1 MGQNKTIDIAIFS
14 YKRPIFAQLN
24 KSLMNITVTQ
34 ILVGL
39 TVLISIGAF
48 NNRELFGKLLHSPY
62 IEVREKDY
70 YRFLS
75 SGFIHADWIHLGINM
90 FVLWQFGGIV
100 EAYYKS
106 GFGAQ
111 MGGIY
116 YLILYLGAI
125 IFGALPSFYKHKD
138 NSAYR
143 AIGASGGV
151 SGVTLAYVVFQPW
164 QNIYLYGIIAIP
176 AIIAAILYLAYSS
189 YAGKRNRDNIGHDA
203 HFYGA
208 VFGFVFT
215 LVINPS
221 FLTHFLI
228 KIQNIPFLN

>member
-1 MGQNKTIDIAIFS
+1 MGIS
-14 YKRPIFAQLN
+14 
-24 KSLMNITVTQ
+24 VTQ
-34 ILVGL
+34 IIVGL
-39 TVLISIGAF
+39 TVLVSIGAF

-62 IEVREKDY
+62 IEVRDKDY

-106 GFGAQ
+106 RFGAEL
-111 MGGIY
+111 GGLY
-116 YLILYLGAI
+116 YLGLYFGAI
-125 IFGALPSFYKHKD
+125 IFGALPSYFKHK
-138 NSAYR
+138 NNPSYR

-164 QNIYLYGIIAIP
+164 QNIYLYGIIGIP
-176 AIIAAILYLAYSS
+176 AVIAAILYLVYSS
-189 YAGKRNRDNIGHDA
+189 YAGKKNNDNIGHDA

-208 VFGFVFT
+208 VFGFIYT
-215 LVINPS
+215 LVISPA

-228 KIQNIPFLN
+228 QLKEVPFI